1 MDKLNKRANEL
12 TREIDD
18 WGKYNSQS
26 NPGAMMEL
34 RFMKKELFKILNQIE
49 NSKKK

>member
-1 MDKLNKRANEL
+1 MDKLNKRAIEL
-12 TREIDD
+12 TMEIDN

-34 RFMKKELFKILNQIE
+34 RFMKKELIKILKQIE

>member
-1 MDKLNKRANEL
+1 MDTEKRIQYL
-12 TREIDD
+12 TDKIEN

-34 RFMKKELFKILNQIE
+34 RVMKAELKKLLE
-49 NSKKK
+49 NSKGK

>member
-1 MDKLNKRANEL
+1 MDKLNKRAIEL
-12 TREIDD
+12 TMEIDD

-34 RFMKKELFKILNQIE
+34 RFMKKELLKILKQIE